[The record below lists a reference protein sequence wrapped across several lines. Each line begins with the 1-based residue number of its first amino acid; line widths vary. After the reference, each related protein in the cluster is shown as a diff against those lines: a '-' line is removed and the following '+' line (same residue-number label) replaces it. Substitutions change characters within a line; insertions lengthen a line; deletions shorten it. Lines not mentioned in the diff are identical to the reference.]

1 MKLPRRTFLHL
12 AVGAAALPAILQTA
26 RAQAYPTRPITM
38 IVPFPPGGAN
48 DMLGRIIAERMRG
61 ILSQSIIIENI
72 GGAAGSIGG
81 GAGHSL
87 ARGRLH
93 AQHWLGQLARSCRRD
108 LPITLRSR
116 EGSGTG
122 RTARIRAADDCRKE
136 RHAGGEP
143 EGIDRVAEGQ
153 PR

>member
-1 MKLPRRTFLHL
+1 MKLPRRQFLHL
-12 AVGAAALPAILQTA
+12 AASAAALPAASRTA
-26 RAQAYPTRPITM
+26 RAQTYPTRPITM

-61 ILSQSIIIENI
+61 ILKQSIVIENI
-72 GGAAGSIGG
+72 GGAAGSIGVG
-81 GAGHSL
+81 RSSL

-108 LPITLRSR
+108 LPFTLRAC

-122 RTARIRAADDCRKE
+122 RAARIRAADDCRKE
-136 RHAGGEP
+136 KHEGGGP

-153 PR
+153 PG